1 MRKLLAII
9 LCAVMTLS
17 LVVVGA
23 SAADP
28 EVITTAEQFAAMTA
42 DGNYKLGADIAIA
55 ATYADTFT
63 GTLDGDGHTI
73 TATATLFDTF
83 AGTVKNLKIEG
94 DINVNDGGVRG
105 AAVARTINNATVV
118 FENIVN
124 NAKVYGGDASGA
136 LAGYGA
142 YGATITATKCINNAD
157 ISGDNQVGGLFGYV
171 QGSTMLIDSC
181 ENNGKVE
188 STGNYAGGII
198 SRFGKDAA
206 VDADICTIKNCKN
219 TGDVTSA
226 KSQTGGMIGY
236 TVGTI
241 VIEKCTN
248 SGAISNPA
256 GSAGGIS
263 GAGSGKEHNGLL
275 IKDCV
280 NTGKITATTYAGGIT
295 GKGPSVAASGT
306 GSYRIENCTNSGEVI
321 MKGDLTSTGG
331 ASGIIGY
338 LYGGSSENGVIGC
351 TNTGKVTC
359 DDTTTT
365 YKDNIAIIA
374 AGIIAYVNGTKQ
386 YIKDCTNTGEIK
398 NLTVPIADGATEGG
412 LPASVLL
419 TVELFYNKNATG
431 ADATFATGNKVKE
444 KEGVVYEING
454 EQAASYTFITETP
467 VTPVVTGDS
476 ALIVMIIA
484 AVSLLG
490 MGIALRARKA

>member
-9 LCAVMTLS
+9 LGAVMMLS
-17 LVVVGA
+17 LVIVGA

-28 EVITTAEQFAAMTA
+28 EVITTAEQFAAMAA
-42 DGNYKLGADIAIA
+42 DGNYKLGADIAVA
-55 ATYADTFT
+55 ATYTDTFT
-63 GTLDGDGHTI
+63 GTFDGDGHTI
-73 TATATLFDTF
+73 TATATLFDTV
-83 AGTVKNLKIEG
+83 AGTVKNLKIAG

-105 AAVARTINNATVV
+105 AAVARTINKATVV

-124 NAKVYGGDASGA
+124 DAKVYGGDASGA
-136 LAGYGA
+136 LAGYGV
-142 YGATITATKCINNAD
+142 YGANITATKCINNAD

-171 QGSTMLIDSC
+171 QGSIMLIDSC

-188 STGNYAGGII
+188 STGNYSGGII

-206 VDADICTIKNCKN
+206 VDEDVCTIKNCKN

-226 KSQTGGMIGY
+226 KSQTGGLIGY

-241 VIEKCTN
+241 VIEKCSN

-263 GAGSGKEHNGLL
+263 GAGSGKDHNGLL

-295 GKGPSVAASGT
+295 GKSPSVAASGT
-306 GSYRIENCTNSGEVI
+306 GSYRIENCKNSGEVI
-321 MKGDLTSTGG
+321 MKGDLSSTGG

-351 TNTGKVTC
+351 TNTGKVTVE
-359 DDTTTT
+359 DTTTT
-365 YKDNIAIIA
+365 YKDNITVTA

-386 YIKDCTNTGEIK
+386 YIKDNTNTGEIK
-398 NLTVPIADGATEGG
+398 NITVPIAEGATEGG

-419 TVELFYNKNATG
+419 TVELFYNKNETG
-431 ADATFATGNKVKE
+431 ADASFASGNKVKE
-444 KEGVVYEING
+444 KDGAVYEING
-454 EQAASYTFITETP
+454 TQAASYIFIVETP
-467 VTPVVTGDS
+467 DTPVVTGDT
-476 ALIVMIIA
+476 AVIVMIVCI
-484 AVSLLG
+484 VSLLG
-490 MGIALRARKA
+490 MGIALKARKA